1 MSCTACFCLYSCQEI
16 SNAIVISCTNRWNPF
31 IIDYAHG
38 HGNII
43 FNRTNTSTTLYKYPL
58 CKCSNMFIIV
68 LINCTCCLSVTSQLT
83 PAYMW
88 KALCHQVEIGK
99 LLHLGTCSTKS
110 FGCHQC
116 KSEEFTFTFKLMMTE
131 ALSWSISKEFFNV
144 VVGNRTYFFI
154 YSSFFYKKIQT
165 PNHLTSCCPIACSI
179 CDCLRLAISL
189 LCLLPLV
196 NRHWWIMLA
205 QHCAMPALVKPSY
218 YTQAVLC

>member
-1 MSCTACFCLYSCQEI
+1 MCGSIHTLIVHSVDSSLCTMDLDRLQLRWWLFSTKKLLHANMFWSVSLNDIHFGNLVHVVPLMPKRTPIKTTNFRWSILCMLCELYSLYSCQEI

-43 FNRTNTSTTLYKYPL
+43 FNRMNTSTTLYKYPL

-144 VVGNRTYFFI
+144 
-154 YSSFFYKKIQT
+154 
-165 PNHLTSCCPIACSI
+165 
-179 CDCLRLAISL
+179 
-189 LCLLPLV
+189 
-196 NRHWWIMLA
+196 
-205 QHCAMPALVKPSY
+205 
-218 YTQAVLC
+218 